1 MKISHNIP
9 ALRINNTLQKNSK
22 ASSSSLE
29 KLSSGLRINK
39 ASDDAAGL
47 AISEK
52 MRTQIRGL
60 HQASKNVMDGISL
73 IQTAEGGLQ
82 EITDILQ
89 RQRELTIQG
98 LNDPLTDEDR
108 RKIDTEIR
116 QLSNEIESLSKK
128 TAFNTMNLLA
138 RTDYKIL
145 ADRSSSSSTFSASD
159 PPPVSSINKTI
170 VYKPRGTPDEARH
183 VIGSSDTS
191 ETTHT
196 FSNANNI
203 TPIVLPDGTE
213 AFNEYNVDT
222 LTTTKTDTNKTIYE
236 SLTAVNDPEFSKPA
250 YWYTHGMNKT
260 SFGPR
265 HSVDAYGSLFED
277 IEVNGRSWPIEY
289 SSRSNSGSDPAW
301 EHMWFPGTNLSIMRY
316 RTLLADNSMEI
327 RYEITNKDSFNTNIN
342 LSNIVNPPT
351 NSVITGAGGS
361 PLANGHTVISPPGGS
376 SFTMTGTEANAGIQ
390 FPLGSLSPTELSI
403 DNPAAGQPQVNFNW
417 QLNVPS
423 GSSVTFSFKYGPFS
437 LNYEPFE
444 QTQETV
450 ETKHIETTVNT
461 DITDI
466 DYLPPKL
473 TIQAGA
479 NKDETLIIPL
489 FNVGTQRLGIK
500 DLGLLPPSIP
510 EQALA
515 KADGAIEKVL
525 HYRAMYGALQNR
537 MEHTLNNVNNSAENQ
552 MTAASRIRDA
562 DMAKDISKLTKSNML
577 TQAAQTMLAHANQDP
592 QAVLQLLKP

>member
-9 ALRINNTLQKNSK
+9 AYRINNTLQKNSK

-52 MRTQIRGL
+52 MRAQIRGL
-60 HQASKNVMDGISL
+60 YQASRNVQDGISL

-89 RQRELTIQG
+89 RQRELTIRG

-108 RKIDTEIR
+108 RKIDTEIH
-116 QLSNEIESLSKK
+116 QLTDEIESLSKK
-128 TAFNTMNLLA
+128 TSFNTMNLLA
-138 RTDYKIL
+138 RNDYKIL

-159 PPPVSSINKTI
+159 PPPVSSTNKNI
-170 VYKPRGTPDEARH
+170 VYKPRGTPDEAKH
-183 VIGSSDTS
+183 VISSSDTS

-196 FSNANNI
+196 FLNTNNI
-203 TPIVLPDGTE
+203 TPLVLPDGTE

-222 LTTTKTDTNKTIYE
+222 LTTTKTDTNKTVYE

-250 YWYTHGMNKT
+250 YWYSHGMNKT
-260 SFGPR
+260 YFGPR
-265 HSVDAYGSLFED
+265 HFGEAYGTMLED
-277 IEVNGRSWPIEY
+277 IEVNGSSWEVVY
-289 SSRSNSGSDPAW
+289 TSRSNEGSDPAW
-301 EHMWFPGTNLSIMRY
+301 DHMWFPGTNLSILRY

-327 RYEITNKDSFNTNIN
+327 RYEITNKDSFNMNIN
-342 LSNIVNPPT
+342 LSNIVNPPA

-361 PLANGHTVISPPGGS
+361 PLPNGHTVISPPGGS
-376 SFTMTGTEANAGIQ
+376 SFTTTGTEANAGIQ

-423 GSSVTFSFKYGPFS
+423 GSSVTFAFTYGPFS

-479 NKDETLIIPL
+479 NKDETLVIPL
-489 FNVGTQRLGIK
+489 FNVGTQGLGIK

-537 MEHTLNNVNNSAENQ
+537 MEHTLNNVNNSAGNQ
-552 MTAASRIRDA
+552 IAAESRIRDA
-562 DMAKDISKLTKSNML
+562 DMAKEMSTMTKSNML
-577 TQAAQTMLAHANQDP
+577 MQAAQTMLAQANQHP
-592 QAVLQLLKP
+592 QAVLQLLK